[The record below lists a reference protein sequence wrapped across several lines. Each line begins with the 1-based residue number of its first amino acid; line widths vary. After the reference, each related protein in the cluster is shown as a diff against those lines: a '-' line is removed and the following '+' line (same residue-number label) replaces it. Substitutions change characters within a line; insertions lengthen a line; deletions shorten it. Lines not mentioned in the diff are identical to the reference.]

1 VATKQGK
8 FVDLIDN
15 TERYKARLYQFFLD
29 FGKWREFKPPI
40 PLPWKKISFD
50 VASKPMVP
58 KERGLYVFTLELPSC
73 PLPQHG
79 YIMYVGHTGNTSAA
93 TLRSRFGQYLDDLRR
108 QDGRGRVYYM
118 LERFKG
124 DIFFSFV
131 PVADRAVDLKKIE
144 VSLINSVAPPVNTGD
159 FDIVMSH
166 VRRTLF

>member
-1 VATKQGK
+1 MVKPGR
-8 FVDLIDN
+8 FVDLVDN
-15 TERYKARLYQFFLD
+15 TERYKARLYKFFLD
-29 FGKWREFKPPI
+29 FGKWREFKSPV
-40 PLPWKKISFD
+40 PLPWQKLPFD
-50 VASKPMVP
+50 IASKTKVP
-58 KERGLYVFTLELPSC
+58 KERGLYVFTLEAPDC

-108 QDGRGRVYYM
+108 QSGRSRVYYM

-131 PVADRAVDLKKIE
+131 SISDRAVDLKKIE

-159 FDIVMSH
+159 FNIIMSN
-166 VRRTLF
+166 VRRSLF